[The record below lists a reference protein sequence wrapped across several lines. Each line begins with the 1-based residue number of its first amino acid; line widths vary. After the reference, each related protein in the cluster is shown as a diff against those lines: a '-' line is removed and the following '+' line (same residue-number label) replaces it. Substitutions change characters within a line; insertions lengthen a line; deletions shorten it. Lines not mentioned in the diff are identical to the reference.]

1 MRKLLIPTLLLFMTV
16 IALSGCS
23 KSYEKKP
30 FFTHTEKLMVCKR
43 PYSDSSSCNLLNV
56 RNHDDESMTVYF
68 GNGGHIYLED
78 MYCTET
84 IHDDDICQGVDGEGN
99 IWDVLPIGSS
109 IE

>member
-1 MRKLLIPTLLLFMTV
+1 MKKLLIPILLFITV

-30 FFTHTEKLMVCKR
+30 FFAHTEKLMVCKR
-43 PYSDSSSCNLLNV
+43 PYSDSSSCNFLNV
-56 RNHDDESMTVYF
+56 RNHNDETMTVYF
-68 GNGGHIYLED
+68 KNGKNIELED

-84 IHDDDICQGVDGEGN
+84 IHDDDIFQGVDDEGN
-99 IWDVLPIGSS
+99 IWDILPIGSS